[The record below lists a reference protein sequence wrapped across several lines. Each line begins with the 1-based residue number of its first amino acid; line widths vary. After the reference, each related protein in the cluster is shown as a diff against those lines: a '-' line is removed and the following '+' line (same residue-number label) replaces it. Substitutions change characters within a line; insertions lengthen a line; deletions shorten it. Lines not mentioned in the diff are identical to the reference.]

1 MSKSGDPKLAA
12 FNDPRRRKDLVSYI
26 LSHGI
31 AGSAL
36 GGLGTG
42 ARAGYQRSQD
52 PDIQAALKVHRVAPS
67 SELRDAVRDAVTGNV
82 GKAAIKGTLPGL
94 AWGGAIGGSL
104 GVLRYLLNRAG
115 I

>member
-31 AGSAL
+31 TGSAL

-52 PDIQAALKVHRVAPS
+52 PDIQAALKIHKVVPS
-67 SELRDAVRDAVTGNV
+67 SELRDAVIRNV
-82 GKAAIKGTLPGL
+82 GGEAIKGTLPGL